1 MSFSDSNQGTL
12 IHLKGPT
19 NKTTLSPRKARDL
32 KSDRSGK
39 KRSQTRSPINPIKE
53 EANEGKAEEVFQ
65 IKRYN
70 MLDSLKEDENDEGA
84 RPRRISIKD
93 IDRYLI
99 EGESFKVVVHKDKD
113 GGKQTTAE
121 KDVNR

>member
-1 MSFSDSNQGTL
+1 M
-12 IHLKGPT
+12 
-19 NKTTLSPRKARDL
+19 